1 MIASYPRGTHVA
13 FSTECVL
20 STGNSRRSL
29 GQVKSHLEHMRT
41 PIRGES
47 AFFGLKVIPGIPA
60 CSSCFAAFTSY
71 TIRQQYLVL
80 HSSPI
85 VSVCE
90 RGRVDSSQSRCA

>member
-71 TIRQQYLVL
+71 TIRQQYQKMKRTLSL
-80 HSSPI
+80 R
-85 VSVCE
+85 VCE
-90 RGRVDSSQSRCA
+90 LLLRAENSTS